1 MWGSG
6 DTAVT
11 LVRHESVM
19 AEVAGGAPTLA
30 TNAPDTAAAWHAV
43 TVPRRVAPSA
53 ATNAMGVC
61 LVCEKGEEGHKCS
74 DLEGSS
80 MSNRMLPVPPLGHP
94 MTGIAVAASYASIA
108 AKLRRM
114 MSSASRLSSNASA
127 SKSRAA
133 SCSTSDHDAERI
145 APSSS

>member
-80 MSNRMLPVPPLGHP
+80 MSRMLPVPPHSPDDGDRGGRIVRIHRREVAPDDVVCFPVELQRLRVE
-94 MTGIAVAASYASIA
+94 IASGQLFHIGP
-108 AKLRRM
+108 RRG
-114 MSSASRLSSNASA
+114 AHH
-127 SKSRAA
+127 
-133 SCSTSDHDAERI
+133 TV
-145 APSSS
+145 